1 MRTLTTHFLAPAAA
15 GPLLVSGTA
24 PVSGRRTA
32 ACVFSGQQDG
42 LPVVVGSAPFGS
54 GRSGT
59 SYDGQPAPDVPGP
72 QDCRAVRLPGH
83 LAPFARQVEIRPATS
98 DLPLAGGDRA
108 ELPGW
113 IRFADGRAL
122 DAGAVV
128 ILTDVLPPALYA
140 VRRSPRPVPSAELT
154 VHFTDALDEGVGDG
168 WTLVRIRTDRAGA
181 GWAVDDSAV
190 WAADGRLLALGRQ
203 SRVVRGERP

>member
-32 ACVFSGQQDG
+32 ACVFSGHQDG
-42 LPVVVGSAPFGS
+42 LPAVVGSALFGS

-128 ILTDVLPPALYA
+128 TLTDVLPPALYA

-190 WAADGRLLALGRQ
+190 WAADGRLPALGRQ